1 MSENEPK
8 VQDLLLGGWECPAA
22 ACPAWDEPQRAEEL
36 QGPPEKPGDP
46 SGGVGGEPPPQRPL
60 STEPSP
66 LPPGT
71 ARGGSWIPVPAAP
84 VVLEVEEAVV
94 EVPGEGG
101 TEAPPRSPPAR
112 PAAMGPP
119 HKAFPGTMRPQLEGA
134 GLGQGYRKGRGW
146 YRGHSPQSPGA
157 TPYRYRPHSPLTSGR
172 AGPGSARWGLSP
184 HPHLSTCRARDL
196 KTPQNVDFG
205 Q

>member
-1 MSENEPK
+1 MPGSSVPSLGRASESRGAARTPPK
-8 VQDLLLGGWECPAA
+8 SPETPA
-22 ACPAWDEPQRAEEL
+22 
-36 QGPPEKPGDP
+36 
-46 SGGVGGEPPPQRPL
+46 GGEPPPQRPL

-84 VVLEVEEAVV
+84 VVLEAEEVVV
-94 EVPGEGG
+94 EVPGEEG

-112 PAAMGPP
+112 LAAMGPP
-119 HKAFPGTMRPQLEGA
+119 HKAFPGTMRPRLEGA
-134 GLGQGYRKGRGW
+134 GLGRGYRKGRNWYRGR
-146 YRGHSPQSPGA
+146 YRGHSPQSTGPA
-157 TPYRYRPHSPLTSGR
+157 PYRYRPHSPLTSGR
-172 AGPGSARWGLSP
+172 VEPGSARWGLSP

-196 KTPQNVDFG
+196 KTPQNVDFS